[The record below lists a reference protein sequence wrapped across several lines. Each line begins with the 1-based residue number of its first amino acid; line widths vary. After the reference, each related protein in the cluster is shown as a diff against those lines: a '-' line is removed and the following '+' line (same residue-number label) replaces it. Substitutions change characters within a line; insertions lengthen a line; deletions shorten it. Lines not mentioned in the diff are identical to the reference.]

1 MYFIYQEHFDTSDTD
16 GQSEKMNDC
25 IVYLY

>member
-1 MYFIYQEHFDTSDTD
+1 MYFVYQEHIDISDTD